1 MFTASRARE
10 SVILPQE
17 LVPWG
22 PARASL
28 LDQLGNE
35 LAPPVQVDIGSGS
48 NDFAFAM
55 SFHPNFGDFLPV
67 NFYGVRFDFTAPNAP
82 DSTITSSFLRLGA
95 SSGFYGIGMVPDTAS
110 TLWLLPFSLAALLA
124 AIRCKRKP

>member
-82 DSTITSSFLRLGA
+82 DSTITRQF
-95 SSGFYGIGMVPDTAS
+95 
-110 TLWLLPFSLAALLA
+110 LAARCLKRLLWNWNSPRYCLYAVALAVQSGSA
-124 AIRCKRKP
+124 ARRYSLQA